1 LRGVL
6 DKRFYILAGNYGSGK
21 TELSLNMALALAEKG
36 RTALCDMDIVNPYFR
51 SSENADMLE
60 KKGIRL
66 IKPPFANTAVD
77 VPALSAE
84 MYAAFGYDYAV
95 FDAGGD
101 PVGASALGGLKRY
114 FDENREDRVFY
125 YIVNARRP
133 FQGDAGDAFEM
144 LMQIERNARVK
155 IDALVNNTNLAA
167 ETTAEDLVY
176 GEAALGRLSKKTGL
190 ETAFASGTPDVLA
203 DYRKKGYKGEIF
215 PIEIFTRPGW
225 L

>member
-1 LRGVL
+1 LSGIL

-21 TELSLNMALALAEKG
+21 TELSLNFALALAKQG
-36 RTALCDMDIVNPYFR
+36 NTALCDMDIVNPYFR
-51 SSENADMLE
+51 SSENAAMLDAH
-60 KKGIRL
+60 GIRL

-84 MYAAFGYDYAV
+84 MFAAFGCDYAV

-114 FDENREDRVFY
+114 FDDNRADTVFY

-133 FQGDAGDAFEM
+133 FQGSVDDAYEM
-144 LMQIERNARVK
+144 LLQIERNSRVK
-155 IDALVNNTNLAA
+155 ADALVNNTNLAA
-167 ETTAEDLVY
+167 ETTAGDLAY
-176 GEAALGRLSKKTGL
+176 GGEAVSRLSRKTGL
-190 ETAFASGTPDVLA
+190 PVAFASGTPEVLA
-203 DYRKKGYKGEIF
+203 GYRALGYDGPTF
-215 PIEIFTRPGW
+215 PVRIFTRPEW